1 MINLHCCQLCC
12 RLSTLGSLDNLL
24 QSGRCKRLPTIL
36 VVCCILQFIVM
47 KVFSQSLLQLTSVKG
62 TFRFLFNVSSLFVFL
77 ISTVTWE
84 KSLQARSGTE

>member
-36 VVCCILQFIVM
+36 VVCCILKFIDM
-47 KVFSQSLLQLTSVKG
+47 KVYSKSKSTSVKG

-77 ISTVTWE
+77 ISTVT
-84 KSLQARSGTE
+84 